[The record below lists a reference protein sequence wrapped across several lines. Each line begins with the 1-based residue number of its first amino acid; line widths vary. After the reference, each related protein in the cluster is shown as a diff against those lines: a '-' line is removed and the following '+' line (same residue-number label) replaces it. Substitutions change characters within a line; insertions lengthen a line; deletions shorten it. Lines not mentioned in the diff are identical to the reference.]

1 MTTSVLDV
9 TDLHVAY
16 GPYGALF
23 GVDFTV
29 ESGGVLA
36 ILGANGAG
44 KSTVARA
51 VSGLVQPT
59 SGGVVVDGLS
69 VVGKHPA
76 HIVRCGLVHL
86 NEGRAIFAGLTVEEN
101 LRLVGRLHGRSQVRA
116 ILADAFDAFPAL
128 GAARHRVAGSL
139 SGGEQRQLSLMKAL
153 ALRPKVLVADELSL
167 GLSPSATAHI
177 YERLHHVN
185 ADGVAM
191 VIIESQLE
199 HVRHLAHAAIVLEH
213 GRQRFAGSFDDAVAD
228 ITASVRDLGD

>member
-1 MTTSVLDV
+1 MTAPVLEV
-9 TDLHVAY
+9 ADLHVAY

-29 ESGGVLA
+29 APGGVLA

-44 KSTVARA
+44 KSTVART
-51 VSGLVQPT
+51 VSGLLQPT
-59 SGGVVVDGLS
+59 AGQVVVDGVS

-86 NEGRAIFAGLTVEEN
+86 NEGRAVFADLTVEEN
-101 LRLVGRLHGRSQVRA
+101 LRLVARLHGRSQVRA
-116 ILADAFDAFPAL
+116 VLDDAYDAFPAL
-128 GAARHRVAGSL
+128 GVARRRAAGSL

-177 YERLHHVN
+177 YDRLHQVN
-185 ADGVAM
+185 AEGVAM
-191 VIIESQLE
+191 VIIESQLA
-199 HVRHLAHAAIVLEH
+199 HVRLLADHAIVLEH
-213 GRQRFAGSFDDAVAD
+213 GRQRFTGTFDEALAD
-228 ITASVRDLGD
+228 ITASVREREG